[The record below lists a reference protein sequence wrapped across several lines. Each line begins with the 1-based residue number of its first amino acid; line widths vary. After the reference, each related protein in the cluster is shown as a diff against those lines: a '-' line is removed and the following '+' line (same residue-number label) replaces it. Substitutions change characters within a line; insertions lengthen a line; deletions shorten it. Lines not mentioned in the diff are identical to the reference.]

1 MTIGNQPVSSD
12 VMWGNLSREDSP
24 MKSHIQGLFIL
35 LGVGIALMLLANIAA
50 PVVGNAFGE
59 DGAIVA
65 ESAAEDVV
73 DLAAGETEV
82 VVPLTGEEVALLQ
95 ANLTDLGF
103 DPGPI
108 DGILGGGTRAAI
120 GQAILEYQLDSTA
133 SNREVLEYTQSL
145 IDALAAAEAADDP
158 SSDLSLESQGQ
169 IATDPAAETDGGTEG
184 DAVTDD
190 TAG

>member
-1 MTIGNQPVSSD
+1 
-12 VMWGNLSREDSP
+12 

-35 LGVGIALMLLANIAA
+35 LGVGIALMVLANVAA

-73 DLAAGETEV
+73 DLAAGEEEI

-108 DGILGGGTRAAI
+108 DGILGGGTRSAV
-120 GQAILEYQLDSTA
+120 GEAILQYQLDSTA

-169 IATDPAAETDGGTEG
+169 TAADPAAESG
-184 DAVTDD
+184 DEAGDEAVTDD
-190 TAG
+190 AAG